1 MSCFILLLRF
11 VIWNAIILSKI
22 FSLFFSSRNRFCAH
36 RRGFAILRGAEA
48 VFMSIAAEIC
58 GKHFRFSEHRNE
70 RTDRDCS
77 SSVPKVLIAV
87 SVPTLFHFLNS

>member
-1 MSCFILLLRF
+1 MSCFTFLLRF
-11 VIWNAIILSKI
+11 VIWNSIILSKI
-22 FSLFFSSRNRFCAH
+22 LSLFFASRNRFCVH
-36 RRGFAILRGAEA
+36 RRGFAIPRRDEA
-48 VFMSIAAEIC
+48 IFVSIAAEIC
-58 GKHFRFSEHRNE
+58 GKHFRFSEHRNV